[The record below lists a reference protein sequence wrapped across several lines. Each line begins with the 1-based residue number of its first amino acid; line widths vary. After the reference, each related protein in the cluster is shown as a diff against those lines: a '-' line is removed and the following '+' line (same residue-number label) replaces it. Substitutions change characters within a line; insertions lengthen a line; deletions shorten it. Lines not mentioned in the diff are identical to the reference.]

1 MDKKTEDF
9 YSRLRKQL
17 EEDTTWTTQY
27 IFNFIVP
34 ANLEKIAE
42 VRAVFDGTDAMI
54 TTRDSS
60 RGNFTSISI
69 KLTMQSPDGVVEK
82 YIAVSKVEGVI
93 SL

>member
-17 EEDTTWTTQY
+17 EEDTTWPTQY
-27 IFNFIVP
+27 LFKFIVP

-42 VRAVFDGTDAMI
+42 VRAVFDGTDALI

>member
-9 YSRLRKQL
+9 YSRLRRQL
-17 EEDTTWTTQY
+17 EEDTTWPTQY
-27 IFNFIVP
+27 LFKFIVP

>member
-17 EEDTTWTTQY
+17 EEDTTWPTQY
-27 IFNFIVP
+27 LFKFIVP